1 MALTNKQMNFVNEYM
16 KDMNATAAYRRAGYK
31 AEGNAAEA
39 AASRLLSNVKVQAEI
54 AKRTEELKKKSYL
67 TVEWVINELKK
78 NHLRAIELGEMSAS
92 NKALELLGRHLGAF
106 MDKVAVSGN
115 LHTTQTDLT
124 EMSPEERRAR
134 IDELISRRGS

>member
-16 KDMNATAAYRRAGYK
+16 KDMNATAAYRRAGYRAK
-31 AEGNAAEA
+31 GNAAEVN
-39 AASRLLSNVKVQAEI
+39 ASRLLSNAKVQAEI
-54 AKRTEELKKKSYL
+54 AKRTEELKKKSDL

>member
-54 AKRTEELKKKSYL
+54 AKRTEELKKKSDL

>member
-54 AKRTEELKKKSYL
+54 AKRTEELKKKSDL

-134 IDELISRRGS
+134 IDELISRRGT

>member
-16 KDMNATAAYRRAGYK
+16 KDMNATAAYRRAGYRAK
-31 AEGNAAEA
+31 GNAAEVN
-39 AASRLLSNVKVQAEI
+39 ASRLLSNAKVQAEI
-54 AKRTEELKKKSYL
+54 AKRTEELKKKSDL

-134 IDELISRRGS
+134 IDELISRRGT